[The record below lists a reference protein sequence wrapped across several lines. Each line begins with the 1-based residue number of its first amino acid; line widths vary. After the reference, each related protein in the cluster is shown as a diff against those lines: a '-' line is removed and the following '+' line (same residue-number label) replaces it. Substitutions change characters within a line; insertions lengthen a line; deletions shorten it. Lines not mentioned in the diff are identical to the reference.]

1 VGVNNENKA
10 SSAQAG
16 KPDTDKTST
25 GKKRK
30 VDDADEDSSTTA
42 SLKKKS
48 KTHDSDFDSADE
60 GTHTMRHCCPLRTE
74 PSPLVRR
81 CVLDDG
87 GMTKLA
93 RDSSFKVTPRTKK
106 IFCFKMCALGDLP

>member
-10 SSAQAG
+10 RSAQAG

-30 VDDADEDSSTTA
+30 VDDADEDSST
-42 SLKKKS
+42 KKAK
-48 KTHDSDFDSADE
+48 KHDSDSDSADE

-87 GMTKLA
+87 GMTKLS
-93 RDSSFKVTPRTKK
+93 RDSSFKVTSRTKK
-106 IFCFKMCALGDLP
+106 IFCLKCAPYYLIGDLP